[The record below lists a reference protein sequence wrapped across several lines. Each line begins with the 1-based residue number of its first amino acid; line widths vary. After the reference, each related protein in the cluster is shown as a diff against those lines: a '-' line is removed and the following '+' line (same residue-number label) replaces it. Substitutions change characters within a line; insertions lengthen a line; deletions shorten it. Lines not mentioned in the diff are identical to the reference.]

1 MFPRSLACAGIAL
14 LIGAASV
21 SAQTADAGRFFV
33 NVNLAI
39 QTGEYGAATN
49 FTSDTFQ
56 ETSTISV
63 SRTIKSGP
71 IFDVTAG
78 LLSLKGAFG
87 IAGNVLTWKRSD
99 DGEALATVPHP
110 IFYDQPRQVSGAVTA
125 MRHEE
130 TWVSM
135 LATWRRPL
143 TPKMDL
149 MIMGGPALALVLH
162 ELPTE
167 ASVSESSL
175 GPDVHLTLVTE
186 EKQLWGYQVGGDIRY
201 ELTKMIGVGG
211 FARVTGA
218 SGHIR
223 DVATLE
229 LGGFSAGGGVRLRF

>member
-14 LIGAASV
+14 LVGAASV

-149 MIMGGPALALVLH
+149 MIMGGPA
-162 ELPTE
+162 ETRP
-167 ASVSESSL
+167 
-175 GPDVHLTLVTE
+175 
-186 EKQLWGYQVGGDIRY
+186 
-201 ELTKMIGVGG
+201 
-211 FARVTGA
+211 F
-218 SGHIR
+218 
-223 DVATLE
+223 
-229 LGGFSAGGGVRLRF
+229 